1 MLEMPKK
8 VYDVVDI
15 GLSKIYCEFDCLIFT
30 TSVPTSAAKSTMDI
44 GGRGMMSSRPIVRCR
59 SFLSDLL
66 YDSNYYRTTFQCP
79 Y

>member
-30 TSVPTSAAKSTMDI
+30 TSVPTSAAKSTMDL
-44 GGRGMMSSRPIVRCR
+44 GVEA
-59 SFLSDLL
+59 
-66 YDSNYYRTTFQCP
+66 
-79 Y
+79 